1 MLAKLSKFEEQ
12 ISLIE
17 NSGIQFLDFGFCKA
31 LKTLPEGNF
40 LTGQVTLDDGNLRKF
55 PILLQSVDGRLLN
68 PARNGA
74 EEKRQ
79 PDQSLA
85 GVESLDSFDE
95 QWLPLAFYHQRI
107 DSTFSSGPINWVRG
121 RVKRLPEPDSD
132 GNLFRL
138 TLAVDTNIA
147 RSDSATAYLAPTME
161 DIRHGRVFGMV
172 SGFDQ
177 INHFALQSWVSQW
190 VDRAWQSNLR
200 DRNGQSLPK
209 SKVEERIA
217 EWPLEAQA
225 KYLHWVTIA
234 ASQICLPRIKL
245 LENNSDKPKVETTLI
260 LDLGNS
266 RTCAILLEKH
276 PDQASNL
283 TQSYTLEIRDLHQA
297 HLVYSDPFESRVEF
311 SEADFGSTALS
322 RDSGRSNAFM
332 WPTLTRV
339 GPEAARLAA
348 RRRGTEGATG
358 IAGPK
363 RYLWDE
369 SAYPLD
375 WRFNQPASLALE
387 PLAIEGVFVTL
398 INASGDALSE
408 LADDDPN
415 RLPVINPRYSRSSLM
430 SFAIAEILAHALCQ
444 INSASKRLSMPNSDL
459 VRTLNRIIITLPP
472 AMPKQEQ
479 QILRRRA
486 ESACTLLWQA
496 LGHLDENGEVS
507 SPVAIARPTV
517 ITQYDEASCAQV
529 VWLYSMIVHHFGGSA
544 PAMFEANKRRYGDA
558 KPIADH
564 TLRVASI
571 DIGGGT
577 TDLVI
582 SDYELDGMGTNVTI
596 KPRQIFREG
605 FNIAGDDI
613 LKRVIQVHVLGSLEQ
628 HLKTQGIA
636 DPELVTKNLFGADR
650 GNEDIQIKT
659 LRRQATTQLLAPLGL
674 KLLNLYEKHGMQ
686 SRPES
691 YFLNFGEVLTDR
703 PTEGVLNYVNQAMG
717 KAGARDFDV
726 LDAPLLV
733 DLTELDKTIRTGNEI
748 NRVLEALCE
757 VVHVHNCDILLLAG
771 RPSKLSGLIRT
782 VKSLLPAPLEKIVE
796 MNGFRCGTWYPF
808 NKLGYIDDPK
818 TTAAVGAMLC
828 TISEP
833 NFIFRSDLLS
843 MSSTARFVGKMT
855 NDGLIPKEDVFY
867 ENVRLEDED
876 YELPEIAFE
885 FRGTMR
891 LGFRQLALARWR
903 ATMIY
908 VLDFTDDQARQSYRD
923 KTPLKVMLKRV
934 RGGPRKGAAE
944 RFEIGDVLA
953 HDGSPISKRN
963 LKLRL
968 QTLSD
973 EAGYWLDSGHVKEA

>member
-1 MLAKLSKFEEQ
+1 MLPKLSKFEEQ

-17 NSGIQFLDFGFCKA
+17 NSGIQFLDFGFCNA
-31 LKTLPEGNF
+31 IKTLPEGNF
-40 LTGQVTLDDGNLRKF
+40 LTGQVTAEDGISRKF
-55 PILLQSVDGRLLN
+55 PILLRSEEERLLN
-68 PARNGA
+68 PARNLA
-74 EEKRQ
+74 EETRD
-79 PDQSLA
+79 PEQSLA
-85 GVESLDSFDE
+85 GVESLEGFDE

-107 DSTFSSGPINWVRG
+107 DGTFSSGPINWVRG
-121 RVKRLPEPDSD
+121 RIKRLPEPDSE

-138 TLAVDTNIA
+138 TLAVDTNIS
-147 RSDSATAYLAPTME
+147 RSESPAGYLAPTLE

-172 SGFDQ
+172 SDFDQ
-177 INHFALQSWVSQW
+177 LNHFALQGWVSQW
-190 VDRAWQSNLR
+190 VERAWQSNLK
-200 DRNGQSLPK
+200 DRNGQSLPRA
-209 SKVEERIA
+209 KVEERLE
-217 EWPLEAQA
+217 EWPLEAMA
-225 KYLHWVTIA
+225 KYLHWVAIA
-234 ASQICLPRIKL
+234 ASQIRLPRIKL

-266 RTCAILLEKH
+266 RTCAVLLEKH

-311 SEADFGSTALS
+311 SEADFGSMALS
-322 RDSGRSNAFM
+322 RDSGRGNAFM

-339 GPEAARLAA
+339 GPEATRLAA

-375 WRFNQPASLALE
+375 WRFNQPASSALE

-408 LADDDPN
+408 LPHDDPN

-486 ESACTLLWQA
+486 ESACRLLWQA
-496 LGHLDENGEVS
+496 LGHLDEDGELA
-507 SPVAIARPTV
+507 SPIAIPPPMV
-517 ITQYDEASCAQV
+517 ISQYDEASCAQV

-558 KPIADH
+558 KPVADNA
-564 TLRVASI
+564 LRVASI

-596 KPRQIFREG
+596 KPHQIFREG

-613 LKRVIQVHVLGSLEQ
+613 LKRIIQVHVLGSLE
-628 HLKTQGIA
+628 HYLKTRGIA
-636 DPELVTKNLFGADR
+636 DPELLTKNLFGADR

-674 KLLNLYEKHGMQ
+674 RLLNLYEKYDMQ
-686 SRPES
+686 SNQES
-691 YFLNFGEVLTDR
+691 YSLKFGEVLTER
-703 PTEGVLNYVNQAMG
+703 PTAGVLNYVNHAAA
-717 KAGARDFDV
+717 KAGVNGFDV
-726 LDAPLLV
+726 LDVPLLV
-733 DLTELDKTIRTGNEI
+733 DLTELDKTIRTGTEI

-757 VVHVHNCDILLLAG
+757 VVHVHNCDVLLLAG
-771 RPSKLSGLIRT
+771 RPSKLSGLIHT
-782 VKSLLPAPLEKIVE
+782 IKSLMPVPLEKIVE

-843 MSSTARFVGKMT
+843 MSSTARFIGKMT

-867 ENVRLEDED
+867 ENVRLEDEN
-876 YELPEIAFE
+876 YELPDTAFE

-891 LGFRQLALARWR
+891 LGFRQLPLARWR
-903 ATMIY
+903 ATLIY
-908 VLDFTDDQARQSYRD
+908 VMDFTDDNARQSYRD
-923 KTPLKVMLKRV
+923 RTPLKVMLKRV
-934 RGGPRKGAAE
+934 RGSARKGDAE
-944 RFEIGDVLA
+944 RFEIGDVQA
-953 HDGSPISKRN
+953 NDGSPISKRN

-968 QTLSD
+968 QTLPD